1 MGTDLE
7 TIQQAEDRE
16 QFRRLMR
23 EINEPTPES
32 MIAHTLEEA
41 LHFAEK
47 IGYPL
52 IIRPAYTLGGTGGGI
67 ANDEGELREI
77 VENGLRYSPIGQCLI
92 ERSIAGWKEIELEVV
107 RDGAGQAIVVCAME
121 NLDPV
126 GVHTGDS
133 IVFAPCQTLKEHQY
147 QMLRTSALRIVQ
159 ALNLRGG
166 CNVQY
171 ALDPT
176 SDQYHVIEVNPRVSR
191 SSALASKATGYPIA
205 KVAAKVALGFR
216 LDELS
221 HPETEKVYA
230 SIEPQMK
237 HIVCKIPRWPF
248 DKFTLA
254 NRRLGTQMK
263 ATGEVMAIGSS
274 LEEALLKAVRSLEL
288 DVDDFLLSTASALSE
303 QELKK
308 RLQQPDDERLF
319 LLAEGFRRGMTI
331 EELHDLTRID
341 PYFLDK
347 IAGIVAMEQGLA
359 TSDRWDREQLLA
371 AKKMGFADRTIA
383 ALVGE
388 EEATIRKQRLEAGIC
403 PVFKKVDTS
412 IVKGNEG
419 TPYFYST
426 YEGQGEKVQP
436 RENPCVV
443 VLGSGPIRIGQ
454 GVEFDYATVHAIEA
468 LQAMGI
474 EAVII
479 NNNPETV
486 STDYQ
491 LSDRLYFEPLH
502 IEDVLHIIERE
513 HPLGVIV
520 QFGGQT
526 SLNLARSLAEHG
538 VPILGT
544 SLEEIDRAENREKF
558 EQLLAELKIQRPP
571 GVTATSVS
579 EAMDKAADLGF
590 PVLVRPSY
598 VLGGRA
604 MEIVHNQQELLSYI
618 EAAVQIDPEQPVLI
632 DRYLTGKELEVDAI
646 SDGEQVLIAGIMEHI
661 ERAGVHSGD
670 SIAVYPA
677 QSLSAAQKERIVEI
691 TTKIALALKIK
702 GLINIQF
709 VLTKEEPVVIEVNPR
724 ASRTLPFLS
733 KMTRIP
739 MAQVGTRIMMGQTLE
754 DQGYPGGLWEE
765 SDQIAVKVPVFS
777 FAKLR
782 RVDIML
788 GPEMKSTGEVMGRD
802 QDVRRA
808 IYKGLLAAGIRLP
821 RFGTV
826 IVTLGDK
833 EKPEA
838 AALCQR
844 FHQLGYRI
852 VATRGTAAI
861 LRKAGLPVTEV
872 NKLTEGSP
880 HILDIIR
887 KGEADLVVNTWT
899 QGRTPARDGFRIR
912 REAVEHGVACFT
924 SLDTVEALLSTLES
938 TYLIAEPIGA
948 PV

>member
-1 MGTDLE
+1 MPKDESLKKVLVIGSGPIVIGQAAEFDYAGTQACHALREEGVEVVLINSNPATIMTDTHIADQVYIEPLTVEFVTQVIRKERPDGLLPTLGGQTGLNLAVELAQQGVLAREKVQLLGTDLE

-32 MIAHTLEEA
+32 VIAHTLEEA

-107 RDGAGQAIVVCAME
+107 RDGVGQAIVVCAME

-159 ALNLRGG
+159 ALSLRGG

-221 HPETEKVYA
+221 HPETGKFYA

-274 LEEALLKAVRSLEL
+274 LEESLLKAVRSLEL
-288 DVDDFLLSTASALSE
+288 DVDDFLLSRASFLSE

-319 LLAEGFRRGMTI
+319 LLAEGFRRGMAI

-347 IAGIVAMEQGLA
+347 IAGIVAMEQNLS
-359 TSDRWDREQLLA
+359 TSDRWNREQLLA
-371 AKKMGFADRTIA
+371 AKKMGFTDRTIA

-412 IVKGNEG
+412 TVKGNAE

-426 YEGQGEKVQP
+426 YEGQGEKIQP
-436 RENPCVV
+436 REKPCVV

-454 GVEFDYATVHAIEA
+454 GVEFDYATVHAVEA

-479 NNNPETV
+479 NNNPESSSSLISQPWVIGSSAPGSNSVTDSSGSPSSASIACTRRCSGDRTPTV
-486 STDYQ
+486 F
-491 LSDRLYFEPLH
+491 LPR
-502 IEDVLHIIERE
+502 
-513 HPLGVIV
+513 V
-520 QFGGQT
+520 Q
-526 SLNLARSLAEHG
+526 SRR
-538 VPILGT
+538 GT
-544 SLEEIDRAENREKF
+544 SRVAGRMNVYGPAWPPSPRGTPRCRVH
-558 EQLLAELKIQRPP
+558 QLAELGEVPAHQR
-571 GVTATSVS
+571 
-579 EAMDKAADLGF
+579 
-590 PVLVRPSY
+590 
-598 VLGGRA
+598 
-604 MEIVHNQQELLSYI
+604 
-618 EAAVQIDPEQPVLI
+618 
-632 DRYLTGKELEVDAI
+632 EV
-646 SDGEQVLIAGIMEHI
+646 V
-661 ERAGVHSGD
+661 
-670 SIAVYPA
+670 
-677 QSLSAAQKERIVEI
+677 
-691 TTKIALALKIK
+691 
-702 GLINIQF
+702 
-709 VLTKEEPVVIEVNPR
+709 PVVELADPR
-724 ASRTLPFLS
+724 
-733 KMTRIP
+733 
-739 MAQVGTRIMMGQTLE
+739 
-754 DQGYPGGLWEE
+754 PG
-765 SDQIAVKVPVFS
+765 
-777 FAKLR
+777 R
-782 RVDIML
+782 R
-788 GPEMKSTGEVMGRD
+788 PRGR
-802 QDVRRA
+802 RP
-808 IYKGLLAAGIRLP
+808 G
-821 RFGTV
+821 
-826 IVTLGDK
+826 
-833 EKPEA
+833 
-838 AALCQR
+838 
-844 FHQLGYRI
+844 
-852 VATRGTAAI
+852 
-861 LRKAGLPVTEV
+861 
-872 NKLTEGSP
+872 N
-880 HILDIIR
+880 
-887 KGEADLVVNTWT
+887 
-899 QGRTPARDGFRIR
+899 PARSRSRSGR
-912 REAVEHGVACFT
+912 RPARRRGPGRRSARSRAVAG
-924 SLDTVEALLSTLES
+924 
-938 TYLIAEPIGA
+938 PRG
-948 PV
+948 